1 MNMRTIKFKGKC
13 IDSEFKDKIAYGS
26 LLAFPDGRAKIFE
39 YDHDTIFKYFGVY
52 PETVCQYI
60 GLKDKKGKEIYEGDL
75 LRSDKYPFS
84 FINKEENMRDNYY
97 GVIVWNKTTASFCIT
112 TVKNPE
118 SSVEDSS
125 DGKIYYIH
133 QDELKEFEVIGS
145 IHDAKW
151 KDRLNLKDE

>member
-1 MNMRTIKFKGKC
+1 MRTIKFKGKC

-26 LLAFPDGRAKIFE
+26 LLTFPDGRVKIFE
-39 YDHDTIFKYFGVY
+39 HDHDTIFKYFGVY
-52 PETVCQYI
+52 PETVCQYT

-84 FINKEENMRDNYY
+84 FINKEDNMRDNYY

-112 TVKNPE
+112 IVKNPE
-118 SSVEDSS
+118 SSVKYISN
-125 DGKIYYIH
+125 GKIYYIH

-145 IHDAKW
+145 IHDAEW